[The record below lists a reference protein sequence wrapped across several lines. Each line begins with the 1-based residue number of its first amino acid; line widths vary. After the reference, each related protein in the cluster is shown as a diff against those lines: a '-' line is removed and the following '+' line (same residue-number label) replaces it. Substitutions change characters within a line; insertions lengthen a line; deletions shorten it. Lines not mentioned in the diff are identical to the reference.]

1 MCNLQKKIT
10 RCPGERLGA
19 GQKVQKGLQGDWAA
33 LNPWPF
39 VEFSS
44 HTKQRQSPT
53 AIGAKTPSCLLCLLG
68 LSICGAGEETRAEL
82 WKVDRSLLPPDPGK
96 QPLHR
101 EGYKPNSCAWGLGD
115 RKPLKPRI
123 RHWYKAGSATPGEGQ
138 ETSSHPSPR
147 PRPRVKEESRGVQE
161 CREHLPLR
169 KILQD
174 LPKNEAEAGQLIKPL
189 HLH

>member
-39 VEFSS
+39 AEFSS
-44 HTKQRQSPT
+44 HAKQRQSAT

-68 LSICGAGEETRAEL
+68 LSICGAGEETRADL
-82 WKVDRSLLPPDPGK
+82 WKEDRSLLPPGPGNGHCTERDTS
-96 QPLHR
+96 QIHVPGGWETGNLWSP
-101 EGYKPNSCAWGLGD
+101 GSGTS
-115 RKPLKPRI
+115 
-123 RHWYKAGSATPGEGQ
+123 WYKAGAATPGEGQ

-147 PRPRVKEESRGVQE
+147 PQPRVKEESRGVQE

-169 KILQD
+169 KIL
-174 LPKNEAEAGQLIKPL
+174 
-189 HLH
+189 